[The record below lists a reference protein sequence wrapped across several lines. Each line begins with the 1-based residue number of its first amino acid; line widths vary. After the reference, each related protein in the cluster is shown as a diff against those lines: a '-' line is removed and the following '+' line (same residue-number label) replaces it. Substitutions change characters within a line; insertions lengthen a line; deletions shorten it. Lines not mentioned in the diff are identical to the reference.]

1 MNVLSALKNNKKHS
15 KMKKSISMAAL
26 MSLTT
31 SAAFAADKPLGF
43 NELYSNPKA
52 ITQAMQENNAQL
64 PVSEAVSA
72 TAEETNLIK
81 LNDSEKLMLINAL
94 SQNGNIKLANTLS
107 ANISEEMLTND
118 KVFII
123 GKKNSDN
130 FKIIFASR
138 NLNLLSTAKDVSIMA
153 KFIGRDSKW
162 FSGGGEFQT
171 CVQLGTVQQCKL
183 KTMCY
188 VACGTAA
195 GVAAGGVGGAVGGV
209 IGGVAGGVAGGTVS
223 GGIAGGVGAICKEVC
238 EDVEDCQEVTQC
250 VEWR

>member
-1 MNVLSALKNNKKHS
+1 
-15 KMKKSISMAAL
+15 MAAL

-31 SAAFAADKPLGF
+31 AAAHAADKTLGF
-43 NELYSNPKA
+43 DDLYNNPKA
-52 ITQAMQENNAQL
+52 ITQAMQESNAQL
-64 PVSEAVSA
+64 PVSEAVSDA
-72 TAEETNLIK
+72 AEETNLIK
-81 LNDSEKLMLINAL
+81 LNDSEKLMLINVL

-107 ANISEEMLTND
+107 ANISGEMLTND

-123 GKKNSDN
+123 GKKNSEN
-130 FKIIFASR
+130 LKITFVSR
-138 NLNLLSTAKDVSIMA
+138 NLSLLSTAKDVSIIA

-188 VACGTAA
+188 VACGAA
-195 GVAAGGVGGAVGGV
+195 VGTAAGGVGGAIGGAVGG
-209 IGGVAGGVAGGTVS
+209 AVS
-223 GGIAGGVGAICKEVC
+223 GGIAGGMGPICKEVC